1 MRKLRDGLGDSAGA
15 PRFIETL
22 PRHGYRFPASVT
34 VPAAHPAPASEPA
47 AARESVPAVITPP
60 RARAVEQRTPYGPRP
75 RKLPSGAGP
84 GSTLLIVYAPDEV
97 IQSNWV
103 SCGDVV
109 MSAPPSADK
118 VFNNPP
124 MSGHFGAV
132 NERRYDASDTC
143 LWRPLQARRT

>member
-47 AARESVPAVITPP
+47 AARESVPAVITPLAP
-60 RARAVEQRTPYGPRP
+60 ARLNNGRRT
-75 RKLPSGAGP
+75 AGP

-97 IQSNWV
+97 FQSNWL

-132 NERRYDASDTC
+132 AERRSDASDTC